1 VKMQRSTPRSPRSS
15 DFDAN
20 HPPAFGWDYIGTV
33 TEEPLAA

>member
-1 VKMQRSTPRSPRSS
+1 MQRATPRSPRSS

-20 HPPAFGWDYIGTV
+20 HHPPAFGRDYIGTL